1 MRLLCLVF
9 LLMPFFKV
17 NAQADTLSAGLYPWN
32 AHEAKPNKNGESRLI
47 LEGKTNDLTRF
58 RVHSST
64 LLPGITNHPPVA
76 YTDKEE
82 MLIVKSG
89 VLTMVLNGVSK
100 ELEAGSVVSMQA
112 GDLQSCTNNSKEP
125 VSYFVIA
132 WVSKDSMQLQRG
144 KQAGGSEM
152 KAWKEMEL
160 KPTDKGASRPII
172 RKPTA
177 MFPLFDIHATTL
189 NAGKASHAPH
199 THRNEEMILLI
210 EGSGEMLI
218 GDKVYKAGT
227 YDALYVS
234 PMIPHAFTN
243 TGNIPCTYF
252 AIQWQ
257 R

>member
-1 MRLLCLVF
+1 MSD
-9 LLMPFFKV
+9 
-17 NAQADTLSAGLYPWN
+17 AQTDTLQAGLYPWS

-47 LEGKTNDLTRF
+47 LEGKTQDLNRL

-76 YTDKEE
+76 YDDKEE

-89 VLTMVLNGVSK
+89 VLTVQLNDK
-100 ELEAGSVVSMQA
+100 TQDLEAGSVVSMQA
-112 GDLQSCTNNSKEP
+112 GDLQSCTNNSNEP
-125 VSYFVIA
+125 VAYVVIA

-144 KQAGGSEM
+144 RQAGGSEM
-152 KAWKEMEL
+152 KSWKAMEV
-160 KPTDKGASRPII
+160 KQTDKGASRPII

-199 THRNEEMILLI
+199 THRNEEIILLI

-218 GDKVYKAGT
+218 GDKVYKAGP
-227 YDALYVS
+227 YDVLYVS
-234 PMIPHAFTN
+234 PMLPHAFTN